1 MLRKGLKLFYRYRTR
16 RFEVDCLVYVP
27 QSLPAGSVGR
37 PTPTGGRRVGRVG
50 SGSVGRVGPS
60 WRGKSEAARGGAASR
75 VLGAVCGPERARVP
89 CCGGPGRRGEQRTV
103 RDGRAIARLGSH
115 GQGPHATQFYGVLR
129 HELPHEVPAPPGRRS
144 VGRRDPTSPTRPQP
158 PPTRGRSV
166 GATRVGTGR
175 AREGGSVGRGRGP
188 NNQLRTPQ
196 VAVRGGRRPQP
207 APSLLIIFYSF
218 EELSPFATY

>member
-1 MLRKGLKLFYRYRTR
+1 MFGIR
-16 RFEVDCLVYVP
+16 
-27 QSLPAGSVGR
+27 PAEPPS
-37 PTPTGGRRVGRVG
+37 RVGRSAHPDRRSAG
-50 SGSVGRVGPS
+50 RSGRERVGRSGRPELARQVGGRARWSSQPS
-60 WRGKSEAARGGAASR
+60 ARGH
-75 VLGAVCGPERARVP
+75 GAVCGPERARVP

-175 AREGGSVGRGRGP
+175 AREGGSVGRGRIP
-188 NNQLRTPQ
+188 NNQLRTAKHQ
-196 VAVRGGRRPQP
+196 
-207 APSLLIIFYSF
+207 APRHSYKLVPYLVQTNEINEF
-218 EELSPFATY
+218 